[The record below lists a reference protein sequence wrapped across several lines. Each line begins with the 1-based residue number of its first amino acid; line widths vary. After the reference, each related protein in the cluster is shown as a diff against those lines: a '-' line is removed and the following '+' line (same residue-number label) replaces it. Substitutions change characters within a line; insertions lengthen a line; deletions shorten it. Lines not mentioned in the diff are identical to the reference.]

1 MSTIKGVNLLF
12 IVVLGVR
19 NSMSRNYNFNV
30 FLRTQLLIKMNAEV
44 PFQPLTVKTIVFLLK
59 S

>member
-1 MSTIKGVNLLF
+1 MLF